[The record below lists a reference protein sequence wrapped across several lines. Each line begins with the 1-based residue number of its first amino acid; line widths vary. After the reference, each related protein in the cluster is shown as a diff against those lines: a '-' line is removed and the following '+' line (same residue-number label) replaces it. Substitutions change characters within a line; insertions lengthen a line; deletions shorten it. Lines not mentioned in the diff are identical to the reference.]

1 MDETEDLA
9 LKRKFYAL
17 FIKENI
23 MVMIWGYR
31 ESIKKGSAQLTNL
44 LM

>member
-1 MDETEDLA
+1 MDEIEDFVF
-9 LKRKFYAL
+9 KRKFYVL

-31 ESIKKGSAQLTNL
+31 ELIKKGLV
-44 LM
+44 